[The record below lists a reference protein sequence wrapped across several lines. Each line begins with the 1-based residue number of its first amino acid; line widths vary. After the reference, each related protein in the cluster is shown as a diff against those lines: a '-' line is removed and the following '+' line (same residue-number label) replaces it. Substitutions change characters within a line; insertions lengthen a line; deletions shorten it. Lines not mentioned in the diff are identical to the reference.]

1 MQKVFRDQDF
11 NVVSMKIE
19 IAELNKVLEEKEK
32 LIKQTNHRI
41 ENFEENAD
49 SMNDQMR
56 ELGKEVFRYINT
68 EKSDILINK
77 LRK

>member
-32 LIKQTNHRI
+32 LIK
-41 ENFEENAD
+41 
-49 SMNDQMR
+49 
-56 ELGKEVFRYINT
+56 
-68 EKSDILINK
+68 
-77 LRK
+77 